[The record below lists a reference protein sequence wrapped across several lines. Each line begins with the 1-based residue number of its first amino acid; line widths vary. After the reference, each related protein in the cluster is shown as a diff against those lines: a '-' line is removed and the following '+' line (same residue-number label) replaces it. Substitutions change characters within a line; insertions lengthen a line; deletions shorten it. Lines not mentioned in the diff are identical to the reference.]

1 MAYVVRVE
9 ELGCKERMMSDPK
22 ITKKKSSESGK
33 LIQKEESRSD
43 SESSTKETKSRPPDR
58 SGSSLSYKGKDCMGN
73 ENFTIFDSKFRDF
86 NRHLGEEEMQSLP
99 RSHPTW
105 AEVLANNNQG
115 QCLDTDPVQP
125 QDQYQAREVGVGQL
139 SGSHS
144 AMPVISSAQD
154 HGQVANART
163 CQQSGLSDPNQ
174 APNRYTKTWRWIPHW
189 LFQVKAFLG
198 MNR

>member
-1 MAYVVRVE
+1 MLDSE
-9 ELGCKERMMSDPK
+9 S
-22 ITKKKSSESGK
+22 TKKKTSESGK
-33 LIQKEESRSD
+33 LIQKEESWSD
-43 SESSTKETKSRPPDR
+43 SESATKETKSRPPDR

-73 ENFTIFDSKFRDF
+73 ENFTIFDSKFGDF
-86 NRHLGEEEMQSLP
+86 NRHLGEEEMQILP

-105 AEVLANNNQG
+105 VEVVANNNRG

-139 SGSHS
+139 SGSRS

-154 HGQVANART
+154 PGQVANAGT
-163 CQQSGLSDPNQ
+163 CQQFGLSDPNQ
-174 APNRYTKTWRWIPHW
+174 APNRYTTTWKWIPHS

-198 MNR
+198 LNQ